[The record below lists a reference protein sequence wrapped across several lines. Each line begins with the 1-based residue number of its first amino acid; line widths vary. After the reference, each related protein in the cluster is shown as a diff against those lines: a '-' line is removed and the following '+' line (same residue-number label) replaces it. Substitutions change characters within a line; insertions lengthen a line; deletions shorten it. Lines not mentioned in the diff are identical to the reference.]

1 MQFLSD
7 VVTILLQFH
16 KCQNIREALEI
27 LSELGYNRLNCEA
40 VSLFLPAVYGMYERV
55 RLASATMKRSAN
67 LQKIYRCIKDFS
79 PTDEMNLVGADRRI
93 TMESK
98 AV

>member
-40 VSLFLPAVYGMYERV
+40 RISLPAGCIWYV
-55 RLASATMKRSAN
+55 RASALGKRNYEEIRKSTKN
-67 LQKIYRCIKDFS
+67 LQMYKRLLPDGRDEFS
-79 PTDEMNLVGADRRI
+79 R
-93 TMESK
+93 S
-98 AV
+98 